1 MKKIIYTLS
10 LLLFFTSFANAG
22 IDDYIKIKD
31 KNGKVSFDST
41 SINKTINDSAKS
53 LQNDLTKRLNEEI
66 DKLSNRFN
74 EETDKLSQK
83 FDGEVKKITE
93 KVDKNIIQK
102 GGKIVDRAQKEFD
115 NLIVLKNKAVHY
127 AIIGGIVF
135 GIIFVLFLLV
145 VLFLVWRSYKKIT
158 KFSPENI
165 FGNTENIKKILKK
178 LDELEKKID
187 KLSK

>member
-41 SINKTINDSAKS
+41 SINKTINDSTKS

-66 DKLSNRFN
+66 
-74 EETDKLSQK
+74 DKLSQK

-102 GGKIVDRAQKEFD
+102 GEKIVDRAQKEFD

-187 KLSK
+187 LIIKK

>member
-31 KNGKVSFDST
+31 KNGKINFDST
-41 SINKTINDSAKS
+41 SINKTINDSTKS
-53 LQNDLTKRLNEEI
+53 LQNNLTKRLNEEV
-66 DKLSNRFN
+66 
-74 EETDKLSQK
+74 DKLSQK

-102 GGKIVDRAQKEFD
+102 GEKIVDRAQKEFD

-135 GIIFVLFLLV
+135 GIIFILFLLV

-187 KLSK
+187 LIIKK

>member
-22 IDDYIKIKD
+22 IDDYLKIKD

-102 GGKIVDRAQKEFD
+102 GEKIVDRAQKEFD

-127 AIIGGIVF
+127 AIIGGIAF

-187 KLSK
+187 NLNK

>member
-31 KNGKVSFDST
+31 KNGKINFDST
-41 SINKTINDSAKS
+41 SINKTINDSTKS
-53 LQNDLTKRLNEEI
+53 LQNNLTKRLNEEV
-66 DKLSNRFN
+66 
-74 EETDKLSQK
+74 DKLSQK

-102 GGKIVDRAQKEFD
+102 GEKIVDRAQKEFD

-135 GIIFVLFLLV
+135 GIIFILFLLV
-145 VLFLVWRSYKKIT
+145 VLFLVWRSYKKII

-187 KLSK
+187 LIIKK

>member
-1 MKKIIYTLS
+1 MKKIIYSLS

-22 IDDYIKIKD
+22 INDYIKIKD
-31 KNGKVSFDST
+31 DNGKVSFNSN
-41 SINKTINDSAKS
+41 SINKTINDSTKS

-66 DKLSNRFN
+66 
-74 EETDKLSQK
+74 DKLSQK

-102 GGKIVDRAQKEFD
+102 GEKIVDRAQKEFD
-115 NLIVLKNKAVHY
+115 NIIALKNKVVHY
-127 AIIGGIVF
+127 AIIGGIAF

-165 FGNTENIKKILKK
+165 FGNTENIKKILQK

-187 KLSK
+187 NLNK

>member
-31 KNGKVSFDST
+31 KNGKINFDST
-41 SINKTINDSAKS
+41 SINKTINDSTKS
-53 LQNDLTKRLNEEI
+53 LQNNLTKRLNEEI
-66 DKLSNRFN
+66 
-74 EETDKLSQK
+74 DKLSQK

-102 GGKIVDRAQKEFD
+102 GEKIVDRAQKEFD

-127 AIIGGIVF
+127 VIIGGIVF
-135 GIIFVLFLLV
+135 GIIFILFLLV

-187 KLSK
+187 LIIKK

>member
-31 KNGKVSFDST
+31 KNGKINFDST
-41 SINKTINDSAKS
+41 SINKTINDSTKS
-53 LQNDLTKRLNEEI
+53 LQNNLTKKLNEEV
-66 DKLSNRFN
+66 
-74 EETDKLSQK
+74 DKLSQK

-102 GGKIVDRAQKEFD
+102 GEKIVDRAQKEFD

-135 GIIFVLFLLV
+135 GIIFILFLLV

-187 KLSK
+187 LIIKK

>member
-41 SINKTINDSAKS
+41 SINKTINDSTKS

-66 DKLSNRFN
+66 
-74 EETDKLSQK
+74 DKLSQK

-102 GGKIVDRAQKEFD
+102 GEKIVDRAQKEFD

-127 AIIGGIVF
+127 AIIGGIAF

-187 KLSK
+187 LIIKK

>member
-22 IDDYIKIKD
+22 IDDYLKIKD

-41 SINKTINDSAKS
+41 SINKTINDSTKS

-66 DKLSNRFN
+66 
-74 EETDKLSQK
+74 DKLSQK

-102 GGKIVDRAQKEFD
+102 GEKIVDRAQKEFD

-135 GIIFVLFLLV
+135 GITFILFLLV

-187 KLSK
+187 NLSK

>member
-1 MKKIIYTLS
+1 MKKIIYSLS

-22 IDDYIKIKD
+22 IDDYLKIKD

-41 SINKTINDSAKS
+41 SINKTINDSTKS

-66 DKLSNRFN
+66 
-74 EETDKLSQK
+74 DKLSQK

-102 GGKIVDRAQKEFD
+102 GEKIVDRAQKEFD

-135 GIIFVLFLLV
+135 GIIFILFLLV

-187 KLSK
+187 LIIKK

>member
-41 SINKTINDSAKS
+41 SINKTINDSTKS

-83 FDGEVKKITE
+83 FDGEVKKIT
-93 KVDKNIIQK
+93 
-102 GGKIVDRAQKEFD
+102 
-115 NLIVLKNKAVHY
+115 
-127 AIIGGIVF
+127 
-135 GIIFVLFLLV
+135 
-145 VLFLVWRSYKKIT
+145 
-158 KFSPENI
+158 
-165 FGNTENIKKILKK
+165 
-178 LDELEKKID
+178 
-187 KLSK
+187 

>member
-31 KNGKVSFDST
+31 KNGKINFDST
-41 SINKTINDSAKS
+41 SINKTINDSTKS
-53 LQNDLTKRLNEEI
+53 LQNNLTKRLNEEV
-66 DKLSNRFN
+66 
-74 EETDKLSQK
+74 DKLSQK

-102 GGKIVDRAQKEFD
+102 GEKIVDRAQKEFD

-127 AIIGGIVF
+127 VIIGGIVF
-135 GIIFVLFLLV
+135 GIIFILFLLV

-187 KLSK
+187 LIIKK

>member
-31 KNGKVSFDST
+31 KNGKVNFDST
-41 SINKTINDSAKS
+41 SINKTINDSTKS
-53 LQNDLTKRLNEEI
+53 LQNNLTKRLNEEI
-66 DKLSNRFN
+66 
-74 EETDKLSQK
+74 DKLSQK

-102 GGKIVDRAQKEFD
+102 GEKIVDRAQKEFD

-127 AIIGGIVF
+127 VIIGGIVF
-135 GIIFVLFLLV
+135 GIIFILFLLV

-165 FGNTENIKKILKK
+165 FADFLACNYLF
-178 LDELEKKID
+178 
-187 KLSK
+187 

>member
-41 SINKTINDSAKS
+41 LINKTINDSTKS
-53 LQNDLTKRLNEEI
+53 LQNNLTKRLNEEV
-66 DKLSNRFN
+66 
-74 EETDKLSQK
+74 DKLSQK

-102 GGKIVDRAQKEFD
+102 GEKIVDRAQKEFD

-127 AIIGGIVF
+127 AIIGSIVF
-135 GIIFVLFLLV
+135 GIIFILFLLV

-165 FGNTENIKKILKK
+165 FGNTENINKILKK

-187 KLSK
+187 LIIKK

>member
-1 MKKIIYTLS
+1 MKKIIYALS

-41 SINKTINDSAKS
+41 LINKTINDSTKS

-66 DKLSNRFN
+66 
-74 EETDKLSQK
+74 DKLSQK

-102 GGKIVDRAQKEFD
+102 GEKIVDRAQKEFD

-127 AIIGGIVF
+127 TIIAGIVF

-187 KLSK
+187 LIVKK